1 MLFTIIIPVYNRAD
15 KVKSTLT
22 SLLAQTYRPLQV
34 VLVDNDST
42 DASLQ
47 VLKAFQAQHS
57 VDGFE
62 VVVAQESHHTASATR
77 NRGFAEAKG
86 DWVLFFDSD
95 DTMRPTL
102 VECYRNAIAQHSG
115 ALDIVA
121 TKACLHRQD
130 GNQRDLPFFTSDLF
144 ANHIL
149 HSILSTQRYA
159 VRREYFAKFGGWNKD
174 VLQWDDWELGIRL
187 MLGQPRMATVSDA
200 LVDIYE
206 SGEASITGTNFS
218 DRIGRWE
225 QALDETT
232 RQVANSNHPEKER
245 MLHLIDFRRIVLA
258 AHYAKEGKV
267 EAAREL
273 YAPAYLRLA
282 TDSPLRRLILPLLY
296 HITSKGLRGAS
307 RLAKS
312 LIQN

>member
-1 MLFTIIIPVYNRAD
+1 MLFTIIIPVYNRAEI
-15 KVKSTLT
+15 VKPTLA
-22 SLLAQTYRPLQV
+22 SVLSQTYRPLQV
-34 VLVDNDST
+34 VLVDNDSS
-42 DASLQ
+42 DDSLK
-47 VLKAFQAQHS
+47 VLQEFQAQHS
-57 VDGFE
+57 ADGFE

-95 DTMRPTL
+95 DTMRPML
-102 VECYRNAIAQHSG
+102 VESYRNAITQHSG
-115 ALDIVA
+115 ALDLVA
-121 TKACLHRQD
+121 TKACLHSLD
-130 GNQRDLPFFTSDLF
+130 GSQRELPFFTTDLF
-144 ANHIL
+144 ANQIL
-149 HSILSTQRYA
+149 HSILATQRYA
-159 VRREYFAKFGGWNKD
+159 VRREYFEKFGGWNND

-187 MLGQPRMATVSDA
+187 MLGQPRVATISDA

-218 DRIGRWE
+218 GRIGRWE
-225 QALDETT
+225 QALDKATH
-232 RQVANSNHPEKER
+232 QVANSNHPEKER

>member
-15 KVKSTLT
+15 KVKSTLA
-22 SLLAQTYRPLQV
+22 SLLAQTHRPLQV
-34 VLVDNDST
+34 VLVDNDSS
-42 DASLQ
+42 DDSLG
-47 VLKAFQAQHS
+47 VLQEFQAQHS
-57 VDGFE
+57 ADGFE

-102 VECYRNAIAQHSG
+102 VESYRNAITQHSG

-121 TKACLHRQD
+121 TKACLHSLD
-130 GNQRDLPFFTSDLF
+130 GSQRELPFFTTDLF
-144 ANHIL
+144 ANQIL
-149 HSILSTQRYA
+149 HSILATQRYA
-159 VRREYFAKFGGWNKD
+159 VRREYFAKFGGWNND

-187 MLGQPRMATVSDA
+187 MLGQPRAATISDA

-225 QALDETT
+225 QALDEATH
-232 RQVANSNHPEKER
+232 QVANSNHPEKER
-245 MLHLIDFRRIVLA
+245 MMHLIDFRRIVLA
-258 AHYAKEGKV
+258 SHYAKEGKTD
-267 EAAREL
+267 AAREL
-273 YAPAYLRLA
+273 YAPAYHRLA
-282 TDSPLRRLILPLLY
+282 ADSPLRRLILPLLY

-307 RLAKS
+307 RLAKH
-312 LIQN
+312 LIRN

>member
-1 MLFTIIIPVYNRAD
+1 MLFTIIIPVYNRAE
-15 KVKSTLT
+15 KVKPTLA
-22 SLLAQTYRPLQV
+22 SVLAQTYRPLQV
-34 VLVDNDST
+34 VLVDNDSS
-42 DASLQ
+42 DDSLSVLQEFQ
-47 VLKAFQAQHS
+47 VQHS
-57 VDGFE
+57 ADGFE

-102 VECYRNAIAQHSG
+102 VESYRNAITQHGG
-115 ALDIVA
+115 ALDLVA
-121 TKACLHRQD
+121 TKACLHSLD
-130 GNQRDLPFFTSDLF
+130 GSLRNLPFFTTDLF
-144 ANHIL
+144 ANQIL
-149 HSILSTQRYA
+149 HSIFSTLRYA
-159 VRREYFAKFGGWNKD
+159 VRREYFAKFGGWNND

-187 MLGQPRMATVSDA
+187 MLGQPRVATISDA

-225 QALDETT
+225 QALDEATH
-232 RQVANSNHPEKER
+232 QVANSNHSEKKR

-258 AHYAKEGKV
+258 AHYAKEGKT
-267 EAAREL
+267 EAARDL
-273 YAPAYLRLA
+273 YASAYRRLA
-282 TDSPLRRLILPLLY
+282 AGSPLRRIILPLLY

-307 RLAKS
+307 RLAKC
-312 LIQN
+312 LIRN

>member
-34 VLVDNDST
+34 VLVDNDSS
-42 DASLQ
+42 DDSLK
-47 VLKAFQAQHS
+47 VLQEFQAQHS
-57 VDGFE
+57 ADGFE

-102 VECYRNAIAQHSG
+102 VESYRNAITQHSG
-115 ALDIVA
+115 ALDLVA
-121 TKACLHRQD
+121 TKACLHSLD
-130 GNQRDLPFFTSDLF
+130 GSQRELPFFTTDLF
-144 ANHIL
+144 ANQIL
-149 HSILSTQRYA
+149 HSILATQRYA
-159 VRREYFAKFGGWNKD
+159 VRREYFEKFGGWNND

-187 MLGQPRMATVSDA
+187 MLGQPRVATISDA

-218 DRIGRWE
+218 GRIGRWE
-225 QALDETT
+225 QALDKATH
-232 RQVANSNHPEKER
+232 QVANSNHPEKER

-307 RLAKS
+307 RLAKC

>member
-1 MLFTIIIPVYNRAD
+1 MLFTIIIPVYNRAEI
-15 KVKSTLT
+15 VKPTLD
-22 SLLAQTYRPLQV
+22 SVLAQTYRPLQV
-34 VLVDNDST
+34 ILVDNDSS
-42 DASLQ
+42 DDSLK
-47 VLKAFQAQHS
+47 VLQEFQAQHS
-57 VDGFE
+57 ADGFE

-102 VECYRNAIAQHSG
+102 VESYRNAITQHSG
-115 ALDIVA
+115 ALDLVA
-121 TKACLHRQD
+121 TKACLHSLD
-130 GNQRDLPFFTSDLF
+130 GSQRELPFFTTDLF
-144 ANHIL
+144 ANQIL
-149 HSILSTQRYA
+149 HSILATQRYA
-159 VRREYFAKFGGWNKD
+159 VRREYFEKFGGWNND

-187 MLGQPRMATVSDA
+187 MLGQPRVATISDA

-218 DRIGRWE
+218 DRTGRWE
-225 QALDETT
+225 QALDEATH
-232 RQVANSNHPEKER
+232 QVANSNHPEKER

-258 AHYAKEGKV
+258 AHYAKEGKI

-296 HITSKGLRGAS
+296 RITSKGLRGAS
-307 RLAKS
+307 RLAKC
-312 LIQN
+312 LIRN

>member
-1 MLFTIIIPVYNRAD
+1 MLFTIIIPVYNRAEI
-15 KVKSTLT
+15 VKPTLD
-22 SLLAQTYRPLQV
+22 SVLAQTYRPLQV
-34 VLVDNDST
+34 VLVDNDSS
-42 DASLQ
+42 DDSLK
-47 VLKAFQAQHS
+47 VLQEFQAQHS
-57 VDGFE
+57 ADGFE

-102 VECYRNAIAQHSG
+102 VKSYRNAITQHSG

-121 TKACLHRQD
+121 TKACLHSLD
-130 GNQRDLPFFTSDLF
+130 GSQRELPFFTTDLF
-144 ANHIL
+144 ANQIL
-149 HSILSTQRYA
+149 HSILATQRYA
-159 VRREYFAKFGGWNKD
+159 VRREYFAKFGGWHND

-187 MLGQPRMATVSDA
+187 MLEQPRVATISDA

-225 QALDETT
+225 QALDEATH
-232 RQVANSNHPEKER
+232 QVANSNHPEKER

-258 AHYAKEGKV
+258 AHYAKEGKI

-273 YAPAYLRLA
+273 YAPAYRRLA
-282 TDSPLRRLILPLLY
+282 AGSPLRRLILPLLY

-307 RLAKS
+307 CLAKC
-312 LIQN
+312 LIRN

>member
-15 KVKSTLT
+15 KVKSTLA
-22 SLLAQTYRPLQV
+22 SVLAQTYRPLQV

-42 DASLQ
+42 DDSLQ

-57 VDGFE
+57 ADGFE

-102 VECYRNAIAQHSG
+102 VESYRNAITQHGG
-115 ALDIVA
+115 ALDLVA
-121 TKACLHRQD
+121 TKACLHSLD
-130 GNQRDLPFFTSDLF
+130 GSLRNLPFFTTDLF
-144 ANHIL
+144 ANQIL
-149 HSILSTQRYA
+149 HSIFSTQRYA
-159 VRREYFAKFGGWNKD
+159 VRREYFAKFGGWNND

-187 MLGQPRMATVSDA
+187 MLGQPRVATISDA

-206 SGEASITGTNFS
+206 SGEASITGANFS

-232 RQVANSNHPEKER
+232 HQVANSNHPEKKR

-258 AHYAKEGKV
+258 AHYAKEGKT

-273 YAPAYLRLA
+273 YAPAYRRLA
-282 TDSPLRRLILPLLY
+282 AGSPLRRIILPLLY
-296 HITSKGLRGAS
+296 HFTSKGLRGAS
-307 RLAKS
+307 RLAKC
-312 LIQN
+312 LIRN

>member
-1 MLFTIIIPVYNRAD
+1 MLFTIIIPVYNRAEI
-15 KVKSTLT
+15 VKPTLA
-22 SLLAQTYRPLQV
+22 SVLAQTYRPLQV
-34 VLVDNDST
+34 VLVDNDSS
-42 DASLQ
+42 DDSLK
-47 VLKAFQAQHS
+47 VLQEFQAQHS
-57 VDGFE
+57 ADGFE

-102 VECYRNAIAQHSG
+102 VESYRNAITQHHG
-115 ALDIVA
+115 ALDLVA
-121 TKACLHRQD
+121 TKACLHSLD
-130 GNQRDLPFFTSDLF
+130 GNQRELPFFTTDLF
-144 ANHIL
+144 ANQIL
-149 HSILSTQRYA
+149 HSILATQRYA
-159 VRREYFAKFGGWNKD
+159 VRRVYFAKFGGWNND

-187 MLGQPRMATVSDA
+187 MLGQPRVATISDA

-225 QALDETT
+225 QALDEATH
-232 RQVANSNHPEKER
+232 QVANSNHPEKER

-258 AHYAKEGKV
+258 AHYAKEGKA

-273 YAPAYLRLA
+273 YAPAYRRLA
-282 TDSPLRRLILPLLY
+282 ASSPLRRLTLPLLY

-307 RLAKS
+307 RLAKH
-312 LIQN
+312 LIRN

>member
-1 MLFTIIIPVYNRAD
+1 MLFTIIIPVYNRAE
-15 KVKSTLT
+15 KVKPTLA
-22 SLLAQTYRPLQV
+22 SVLAQTYRPLQV
-34 VLVDNDST
+34 VLVDNDSS
-42 DASLQ
+42 DDSLS
-47 VLKAFQAQHS
+47 VLQEFQAQHS
-57 VDGFE
+57 ADGFE

-102 VECYRNAIAQHSG
+102 VESYRNAITQHRG
-115 ALDIVA
+115 ALDLVA
-121 TKACLHRQD
+121 TKACLHSLD
-130 GNQRDLPFFTSDLF
+130 GSLRNLPFFTTDLF
-144 ANHIL
+144 ANQIL
-149 HSILSTQRYA
+149 HSIFSTLRYA
-159 VRREYFAKFGGWNKD
+159 VRREYFAKFGGWNND

-187 MLGQPRMATVSDA
+187 MLGQPRVATISDA

-232 RQVANSNHPEKER
+232 HQVANSNHPEKER

-258 AHYAKEGKV
+258 AHYVKEGKT
-267 EAAREL
+267 EAAHKL
-273 YAPAYLRLA
+273 YAPAYRRLA
-282 TDSPLRRLILPLLY
+282 AGSPLRRLILPLLY

-307 RLAKS
+307 RLAKC
-312 LIQN
+312 LIRN

>member
-1 MLFTIIIPVYNRAD
+1 MLFTIIIPVYNRAE
-15 KVKSTLT
+15 KVKPTLA
-22 SLLAQTYRPLQV
+22 SVLAQTYRPLQV
-34 VLVDNDST
+34 VLVDNDSS
-42 DASLQ
+42 DDSLS
-47 VLKAFQAQHS
+47 VLQEFQAQHS
-57 VDGFE
+57 ADGFE

-102 VECYRNAIAQHSG
+102 VESYRNAITQHSG
-115 ALDIVA
+115 ALDLVA
-121 TKACLHRQD
+121 TKACLHSLD
-130 GNQRDLPFFTSDLF
+130 GSQRELPFFTTDLF
-144 ANHIL
+144 ANQIL
-149 HSILSTQRYA
+149 HSILATQRYA
-159 VRREYFAKFGGWNKD
+159 VRREYFEKFGGWNND

-187 MLGQPRMATVSDA
+187 MLGQPRVATISDA

-225 QALDETT
+225 QALDEATH
-232 RQVANSNHPEKER
+232 QVANSNHPEKER

-258 AHYAKEGKV
+258 AHYAKEGKI

-273 YAPAYLRLA
+273 YAPAYRRLA
-282 TDSPLRRLILPLLY
+282 AGSPLRRLILPLLY

-307 RLAKS
+307 RLAKC
-312 LIQN
+312 LIRN

>member
-1 MLFTIIIPVYNRAD
+1 MLFTIIIPVYNRVE
-15 KVKSTLT
+15 KVKPTLG
-22 SLLAQTYRPLQV
+22 SVLAQTYRPLQV

-42 DASLQ
+42 DDSLQ
-47 VLKAFQAQHS
+47 VLKAFQEQHS
-57 VDGFE
+57 ADEFE

-102 VECYRNAIAQHSG
+102 VEAYHNAITQHRN

-121 TKACLHRQD
+121 TRACLHSLD
-130 GNQRDLPFFTSDLF
+130 GNRRELPFFTSDLF
-144 ANHIL
+144 ANQIL
-149 HSILSTQRYA
+149 HSILATQRYA
-159 VRREYFAKFGGWNKD
+159 VRHEYFVECGGWNND

-187 MLGQPRMATVSDA
+187 MLGQPRVATISEP

-225 QALDETT
+225 QAIDEAT
-232 RQVANSNHPEKER
+232 RQVANSSHPEKER

-258 AHYAKEGKV
+258 AHYAKEGKADV
-267 EAAREL
+267 AREL
-273 YAPAYLRLA
+273 YAPAYRRLA
-282 TDSPLRRLILPLLY
+282 IGSPLRRLLLPMLY
-296 HITSKGLRGAS
+296 RITSKGLRGAS
-307 RLAKS
+307 RLAKH
-312 LIQN
+312 LIRN

>member
-1 MLFTIIIPVYNRAD
+1 
-15 KVKSTLT
+15 
-22 SLLAQTYRPLQV
+22 
-34 VLVDNDST
+34 
-42 DASLQ
+42 
-47 VLKAFQAQHS
+47 
-57 VDGFE
+57 FE

-102 VECYRNAIAQHSG
+102 VESYRNAITQHGG
-115 ALDIVA
+115 ALDLVA
-121 TKACLHRQD
+121 TKACLHSLD
-130 GNQRDLPFFTSDLF
+130 GNLRNLPFFTTDLF
-144 ANHIL
+144 ANQIL
-149 HSILSTQRYA
+149 HSIFSTQRYA
-159 VRREYFAKFGGWNKD
+159 VRREYFAKFGGWNND

-187 MLGQPRMATVSDA
+187 MLGQPRVATISDA

-225 QALDETT
+225 QALDEATH
-232 RQVANSNHPEKER
+232 QVANSNHPEKKR

-258 AHYAKEGKV
+258 AHYAKEGKT

-273 YAPAYLRLA
+273 YAPVYRRLA
-282 TDSPLRRLILPLLY
+282 AGSPLRRIILPLLY

-307 RLAKS
+307 RLAKC
-312 LIQN
+312 LIRN